1 MNSSPDVVSGAFQM
15 LAALG
20 IVLGGLLLV
29 FYFMKRYLKRD
40 VGGSSGQLIQV
51 IASQYIGIKKNIA
64 LVKVPGTI
72 LVVGVS
78 NDNISMLTKIEDKEI
93 IEAIQQEA
101 SGISPSFSDHLQRLT
116 ARFKSAKNGP

>member
-15 LAALG
+15 LTALG

-51 IASQYIGIKKNIA
+51 IASQYIGIKKTIA

-78 NDNISMLTKIEDKEI
+78 NDKISMLTKIEDKEI

-116 ARFKSAKNGP
+116 ARFKSAKTGG

>member
-1 MNSSPDVVSGAFQM
+1 
-15 LAALG
+15 
-20 IVLGGLLLV
+20 
-29 FYFMKRYLKRD
+29 
-40 VGGSSGQLIQV
+40 V

-64 LVKVPGTI
+64 LIKVPGTI

-93 IEAIQQEA
+93 IEAIEQEA

>member
-15 LAALG
+15 LTALG

-29 FYFMKRYLKRD
+29 FYFLKRYLKRD

-51 IASQYIGIKKNIA
+51 IASQYIGIKKNIT
-64 LVKVPGTI
+64 LIKVPGTI

-93 IEAIQQEA
+93 IEAIEQEA